1 MKQRII
7 LIDSNNIAYRA
18 FYALPDTIAT
28 SSGIMTNAVLGFIN
42 MLLKLIEDLE
52 PDTVICTFDS
62 KGPTFRHKMFEEY
75 KMHRK
80 KMPDEL
86 AHQLPLIKEV
96 MEAFNIKCLEK
107 EGMEADDILAS
118 IARGAAADYGET
130 IIVTGDKDMLQMV
143 SERIKVLSSRKSIT
157 DTIIYDKGRVIEKMG
172 VEPGKV
178 KDLLA
183 LMGDNSDNIP
193 GVPGIGPKTAV
204 KLIGEFGS
212 LEDIYDNIGKIKSEK
227 LRKTLAENRNLAM
240 TCKELATLK
249 DDIEIDP
256 EVFRTSFR
264 GIEYDRVK
272 KIFERLEFNNLV
284 RRLPKYV
291 DIMDFKEGSGG
302 ESKVEASKI
311 MLKPLGP
318 NTDIKSIAL
327 NNDKT
332 AYIKTLMGE
341 NKAEGIILYFGGS
354 DVYLVDHGSLKE
366 EKKRSAVRDIIEDVN
381 IKKSGLYLKQAIK
394 FLKKYNIIM
403 NGRIND
409 FEIMYLALNPLKA
422 SADIIDISRDLLNI
436 EIDSI
441 EFKGKGNED
450 EKKGTDGGMQ
460 MTLDLAGDEGGS
472 GGEGLDTDSQKY
484 GTILK
489 SFSVYKK
496 IEDALAGLIKKN
508 GLSRVYS
515 EIEEPLIKVFA
526 EMEYI
531 GVSIDK
537 DYLGGLIMEYD
548 IEIKRLTEDIYKLCG
563 EIFNINSPQQLA
575 EILYDKLKLPVL
587 KKTKTGLSTDAGTL
601 KAIQD
606 RSPAVGKIL
615 EYREKNKL
623 KNTYIDVLPGLID
636 PEDGR
641 IHTSYNQMGTSTGRI
656 SSSDPN
662 LQNIPVRTEY
672 GKQIRKAFIPGENYD
687 LLMASDYSQIELRI
701 LAHLSG
707 DQNLI
712 DSFNRDED
720 IHSRT
725 AAEVFGAEY
734 GKVPEDLR
742 RKAKAINFGII
753 YGMTEFG
760 LASRLAISGD
770 EARDYIKKYFGRY
783 PQVDEYLKSLIDS
796 AREKGYSTTMFG
808 RKRYIRELGSSNGR
822 LRSLGERLAVN
833 TPIQGSAADIMK
845 LSTTILHGRLEKENI
860 DSNIILHVHDELVL
874 ELKRED
880 RENIERITRQSME
893 ECMKLKVRLK
903 VDIKTGKNWYI

>member
-7 LIDSNNIAYRA
+7 LIDSNNIAYTA